1 MTDERAHIAHTAP
14 GVTPVDSSEKGAQ
27 VRELIRPSV
36 LGEPLVIHL
45 QEPTLVVK
53 RLEYAI
59 QVTASLWEPLEQ
71 VYCVVSFDSFGMAPW
86 EAGGR
91 HGDGCRFYDTFWTMM
106 FQWIIRLSGRPMIRS
121 GLVRTTRMNM
131 EYGLEKILMTNT
143 HSPRLVVA
151 MGEWDASEMLTMMT
165 TNLRQI
171 NGFPEMIDTIYNC
184 RTVGDFPQ
192 IDSASANCGVVELD
206 DEFSA
211 GCDGVFPRLI
221 RLRLT
226 MALARLNWM
235 I

>member
-1 MTDERAHIAHTAP
+1 M
-14 GVTPVDSSEKGAQ
+14 
-27 VRELIRPSV
+27 
-36 LGEPLVIHL
+36 
-45 QEPTLVVK
+45 K

-59 QVTASLWEPLEQ
+59 QVTASLWESLEQ
-71 VYCVVSFDSFGMAPW
+71 VYCVVSGEVDFYSFGMAPW
-86 EAGGR
+86 EADGR

-106 FQWIIRLSGRPMIRS
+106 FQWIIRLSGRPVIRS
-121 GLVRTTRMNM
+121 GLVRTMRMNM

-143 HSPRLVVA
+143 DSPRLVVA

-171 NGFPEMIDTIYNC
+171 NGFPEMIDAIYNC

-192 IDSASANCGVVELD
+192 IDSAAANCGAVELD

-211 GCDGVFPRLI
+211 RCDRNYTEDYNIVWGFPRLI

-235 I
+235 T